1 MEPLPAQPTHAALV
15 NDWIRTFGLS
25 RHDYTAAG
33 LAVHDAVVARL
44 RDDSLNYHHIQ
55 HRIKVN
61 DSLGEKL
68 SRRNPDGSYKYRHG
82 LDEIDDLIGVRV
94 ILFLE
99 SDIASAMAA
108 LGSAFKLLDHVDKTA
123 EQKARGEFGYSGH
136 HLILEVPDH
145 GAAPPGCAPWAGYR
159 FEVQFRTIL
168 QHAWAEFEH
177 DIRFKGPGPVPP
189 EVNRAFTLASGLIE
203 LADREFDTISS
214 LVAARKGRGTNRDA
228 VAAAADDHLTGP
240 ALRALFEV
248 LLPEYPRSRAEQYD
262 WLTEVLRVNGVSGLG
277 ETEELFRSAPWPELA
292 ARLGY
297 RFAPGHVR
305 AADDALLHRWGRGY
319 VERTADLDDNGKRG
333 AKLEYRLR
341 RLARDGG
348 AIG

>member
-1 MEPLPAQPTHAALV
+1 MEPLPTHAALV

-25 RHDYTAAG
+25 RHAYAAAG
-33 LAVHDAVVARL
+33 LALHTAVVARM
-44 RDDSLNYHHIQ
+44 RDDSLNYHQIQ
-55 HRIKVN
+55 YRIKVD

-68 SRRNPDGSYKYRHG
+68 SRRNPDGGYKYIRG
-82 LDEIDDLIGVRV
+82 LEEIDDLIGVRV

-99 SDIASAMAA
+99 SDIPSAMEA
-108 LGSAFKLLDHVDKTA
+108 LGSAFQLLDHVDKTA
-123 EQKARGEFGYSGH
+123 EQKARGEFGYSGQ
-136 HLILEVPDH
+136 HLILQVPER
-145 GAAPPGCAPWAGYR
+145 AAPTGCAPWSGYR

-214 LVAARKGRGTNRDA
+214 LVAARKGRGTNRGA
-228 VAAAADDHLTGP
+228 VPVSGNDHLTGP

-248 LLPEYPRSRAEQYD
+248 LLPENPRSRAEQYD
-262 WLTEVLRVNGVSGLG
+262 WLTEVLRVNGISGMRQ
-277 ETEELFRSAPWPELA
+277 TEELFRSAPWPELA

-305 AADDALLHRWGRGY
+305 AADDALLHHWGRGY
-319 VERTADLDDNGKRG
+319 VERTAELDDNGKRG

-341 RLARDGG
+341 RLARHGE